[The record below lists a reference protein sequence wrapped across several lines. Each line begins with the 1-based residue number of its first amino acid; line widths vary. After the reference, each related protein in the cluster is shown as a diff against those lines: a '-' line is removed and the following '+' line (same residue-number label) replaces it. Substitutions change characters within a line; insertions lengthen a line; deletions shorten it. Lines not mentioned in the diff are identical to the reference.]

1 MLIRC
6 RFSRPA
12 RWLKAATGRL
22 KPYPLKTVELD
33 NETWR
38 MGIPGYLA
46 VMRNFLPAIRAK
58 HPHLRLS
65 VVGSYGCDMGV
76 GQSNHKEWD
85 RSLIEQAGKL
95 FDIISPHYYN
105 GIYSFTADY
114 VDDPRNYEGFLRS
127 RSEII
132 RNSGN
137 PNIKI
142 YVSEWNFTKDEWGN
156 DWRVGLYAGGLLNG
170 LERQGDIVAMSCP
183 SLFLR
188 RHGVTTRWDNALIN
202 FDQKNWRPAG
212 NYVVM
217 RLWRDSFAP
226 TLLAVEGPE
235 RPLNFVATR
244 SADRRTVYLKIVNPT
259 QNHVEAVIRM
269 EGDFVPKT
277 ASFKLIAPG
286 GETVRN
292 TIEQPS
298 NIRAVPAAAAV
309 ADRTIRFTM
318 PPLSAGVVRV
328 N

>member
-1 MLIRC
+1 
-6 RFSRPA
+6 
-12 RWLKAATGRL
+12 
-22 KPYPLKTVELD
+22 
-33 NETWR
+33 
-38 MGIPGYLA
+38 
-46 VMRNFLPAIRAK
+46 
-58 HPHLRLS
+58 
-65 VVGSYGCDMGV
+65 
-76 GQSNHKEWD
+76 
-85 RSLIEQAGKL
+85 
-95 FDIISPHYYN
+95 
-105 GIYSFTADY
+105 
-114 VDDPRNYEGFLRS
+114 
-127 RSEII
+127 
-132 RNSGN
+132 
-137 PNIKI
+137 
-142 YVSEWNFTKDEWGN
+142 
-156 DWRVGLYAGGLLNG
+156 
-170 LERQGDIVAMSCP
+170 
-183 SLFLR
+183 
-188 RHGVTTRWDNALIN
+188 LIN

-244 SADRRTVYLKIVNPT
+244 CADRRTVYLKIVNPT